1 MKCRM
6 RKEMGEDNKDD
17 EDWLEGVNQTNIR
30 YDSVWSMGSN
40 KFFKDSDYYQSY
52 LDVLKQH
59 GKDRPAAYQPGSIP
73 NLGTAKSAMPESDT
87 SSWMTTS
94 TSYSVAKSVANTTP
108 GNLSVSSPPQSPK
121 PKLQRPTSP
130 RASSMDS
137 PTPLPPKTT
146 GETYL
151 DMLETAK
158 DLHFKP
164 PVYMRIPKFN
174 Y

>member
-59 GKDRPAAYQPGSIP
+59 GNDRPAEYQPGHLP
-73 NLGTAKSAMPESDT
+73 NLGTDKSAMPESDT

-94 TSYSVAKSVANTTP
+94 TSYSVAKSVANTTS

-121 PKLQRPTSP
+121 PKLHRPTSP
-130 RASSMDS
+130 RVPSMDS

-164 PVYMRIPKFN
+164 PVYMRIPKFT